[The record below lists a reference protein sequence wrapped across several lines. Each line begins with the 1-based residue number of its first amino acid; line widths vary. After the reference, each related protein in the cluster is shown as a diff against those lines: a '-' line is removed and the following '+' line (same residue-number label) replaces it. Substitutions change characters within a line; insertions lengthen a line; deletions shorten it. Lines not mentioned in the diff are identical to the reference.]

1 MIDGAASGSIVMCH
15 PGHVDETLCGR
26 DPIHRQ
32 REEEFAY
39 LSSDDFP
46 RDLEAAG
53 LQLATLHD
61 SLQPAAPDH
70 LPFSTAV
77 A

>member
-1 MIDGAASGSIVMCH
+1 MIGGAANGSIVMCH
-15 PGHVDETLCGR
+15 PGHVDEILCGR

-46 RDLEAAG
+46 QR
-53 LQLATLHD
+53 
-61 SLQPAAPDH
+61 SR
-70 LPFSTAV
+70 
-77 A
+77 